1 MINSWCVLNPIY
13 RGDSREYTLNFTNSD
28 GDKIDITGWKVFF
41 TMKQYYS
48 DNDDKAVIKKDIET
62 HYDPTNGQ
70 TKIILLPSD
79 TENLIRGTY
88 YYDVQVKRAEQNI
101 ITVLSGTIEVRPD
114 VTRRID

>member
-13 RGDSREYTLNFTNSD
+13 RGDSREYTLNFT
-28 GDKIDITGWKVFF
+28 DKNGKLIDITAWKVFF
-41 TMKQYYS
+41 TLKQYYS

-79 TENLIRGTY
+79 TEDLIRGTY
-88 YYDVQVKRAEQNI
+88 YYDIQVKRAEQNI

-114 VTRRID
+114 VTRRTD